1 MARLLVT
8 AIDERAHGIT
18 RRNAVSIERGVVAK
32 LIPLTIDMSGGSYD
46 ISAPHVLRDPRY
58 IPEVGD
64 TVIAIPI
71 ATGEWYIS
79 PAEEG

>member
-1 MARLLVT
+1 MLISM
-8 AIDERAHGIT
+8 IDDRAHGIT

-32 LIPLTIDMSGGSYD
+32 LIPLTVDVTGGAYD

-64 TVIAIPI
+64 TVIVIPI